1 MESQLQPV
9 RRAPSFPGSHWTS
22 GAEAT
27 RREYFLYLWLLNAA
41 DLKESFNPKSFQRPF
56 FPFLCYCFARIV
68 PLLRPITCLS
78 CGFVRRLFSGEKPD
92 EINSNTLKTIS
103 HQSAS
108 ISWKLDR
115 ISFPTCISSSNVPS
129 QLKTFSVSLPHS
141 TSLFWWFWTT
151 EGCWKLLKVQKK
163 VSGILGARVNSNIG
177 CLKKLCMEKDIKG
190 KN

>member
-1 MESQLQPV
+1 M
-9 RRAPSFPGSHWTS
+9 
-22 GAEAT
+22 
-27 RREYFLYLWLLNAA
+27 YLWLLNAA
-41 DLKESFNPKSFQRPF
+41 DLKESFNAKSFQRPF

-129 QLKTFSVSLPHS
+129 QLKHIFCFFTKLHIFVLMV
-141 TSLFWWFWTT
+141 LDN
-151 EGCWKLLKVQKK
+151 GRLLKIAESSKESVRNLRSQRQFKYWLPKKTLYGKKYQRQK
-163 VSGILGARVNSNIG
+163 LN
-177 CLKKLCMEKDIKG
+177 LKD
-190 KN
+190 